1 MALLIECPKCRE
13 RQSLKY
19 WVEGKEG
26 DGVKKVIRTRMK
38 CQSCGFKLNKSSG
51 KAYWIEYYLNGR
63 RKRERIGPSK
73 SAAEQRLREVLKLRT
88 EERHIER
95 DPAAKLTLGELC
107 KWYLELPEVKAK
119 DSYLRDKQLLA
130 HVKRILG
137 ESTKIRDVPPGRIE
151 SYQEQRLEEPFRAK
165 PVKDGMKGEFQKPPV
180 EVRKVRPATINR
192 EITILKVALNRAVR
206 HGKLQLNPIS
216 NVKKLP
222 ENNVRTRLLDQ
233 KEFNGLLEKC
243 PIHIK
248 PIVMIGYHMGLR
260 LSEIIDLTWPEV
272 DLKKGFIRLTADRT
286 KTDSARSIPIHPDI
300 KAILDSLPR
309 GLHTDRVFLFDGK
322 PFDEF
327 RRSWKTA
334 LKNAGIKDFVFHD
347 LRHCA
352 LNNLRKA
359 GNDFFQIMA
368 LSGHKTMSVFK
379 RYNLVTEDELAGVK
393 WPTKQENGNN
403 MEKSGMRGDSI

>member
-1 MALLIECPKCRE
+1 MALLQECPKCKD

-19 WVEGKEG
+19 WAEVREG
-26 DGVKKVIRTRMK
+26 DSVKKRIKARMK
-38 CQSCGFKLNKSSG
+38 CQSCEFKLSKSSG
-51 KAYWIEYYLNGR
+51 KVYWVEYYQNGR

-73 SAAEQRLREVLKLRT
+73 SAAEQRLREALKLRT
-88 EERHIER
+88 EERFIEK
-95 DPAAKLTLGELC
+95 DPAARLSLGELC

-137 ESTKIRDVPPGRIE
+137 ESTKIKDVTPGRIE
-151 SYQEQRLEEPFRAK
+151 SYQKQRLEEPFRAK
-165 PVKDGMKGEFQKPPV
+165 SAKEEKQGKNEKPPI
-180 EVRKVRPATINR
+180 EVRKVRPATVNR

-222 ENNVRTRLLDQ
+222 ENNIRTRLLDQ
-233 KEFNGLLEKC
+233 KEFNGLLQKC

-248 PIVMIGYHMGLR
+248 PVVMIGYYMGLR

-272 DLKKGFIRLTADRT
+272 DLKKGFIRLTASRT
-286 KTDSARSIPIHPDI
+286 KTDTARAIPIHPEV
-300 KAILDSLPR
+300 KVILEGLPR

-327 RRSWKTA
+327 KRSWKTA
-334 LKNAGIKDFVFHD
+334 LKNAKIKDFVFHD

-368 LSGHKTMSVFK
+368 MSGHKTMSVFK

-393 WPTKQENGNN
+393 WPLAKEEAGQEA
-403 MEKSGMRGDSI
+403 EACK